1 MSIFSKVITSV
12 FGKKSDKDLKKILPI
27 VEEINIKYDSLSDLS
42 DDDLKLEFQKIKDD
56 LQLLISSNKDE
67 YLNDGK
73 DANTIDDLLY
83 NDETEYLNKNMVNVF
98 AIVKDASRRLCG
110 SSYQVMGQK
119 MKWDMIHYDVQLIGG
134 IVLHQGNIAEMKTGE
149 GKTLVSTLAIA
160 LNAITGRGV
169 HVITVND
176 YLAQRDSE
184 WMGFL
189 FEYLGLSVGCILDR
203 MSPQDRKNMYS
214 KDITYGTNSQFGFD
228 YLRDN
233 MAVSSE
239 NQVQRNHV
247 YAIVDEVDSVLID
260 EARTPLIISG
270 VVNSQQNEQYTVWR
284 PSVESLIKKQNQFIN
299 DILSDVEDLIK
310 SDKESAGRK
319 LLLASRGA
327 PKNNKLQKIF
337 QIQGAKQL
345 SMKVE
350 SELIRD
356 KKINELDEELYFSI
370 DEKSNIVDLSE
381 KGRAFL
387 SPDDPNNFVIP
398 DIGEE
403 FHKIEKKHS
412 KDKDIAVEKE
422 KLQALHSDRSEKIH
436 TINQLLKA
444 YSLFE
449 LDNEYIVQDG
459 KVLIVDKHTG
469 RVMHGRQFSDGMH
482 QAIEAK
488 EKVAIQ
494 RETQTVATITI
505 QNYFR
510 MYEKLSGMTGTAK
523 TEAPE
528 FMQIYKL
535 DVVEIPTN
543 KPISRKDHEDLI
555 YKTNNEKYLAVI
567 DRIKDLYDAG
577 QPVLVGTTSVE
588 ESELLSR
595 MIKKTGLPHNVLNAK
610 QHQSEADIITRA
622 GLNNAIT
629 ISTNMAGRGTD
640 IKLGDGV
647 KESGGLFILGTG
659 RHESRRIDLQL
670 RGRAGRQ
677 GDVGESVFYLSL
689 EDNLMRLFG
698 SDRIAKVMDRMGI
711 KEGEVITHSMV
722 TKSIERAQKKVEA
735 MNFSGRKNII
745 EYDDVMNY
753 QREIVYN
760 RRNYSLHKEDISEEL
775 NTIISEYVDDVIS
788 LFCQGGFNDWDYES
802 LNLELLNTF
811 GVGFNFDQNQTE
823 VNDIRDI
830 IIEQIKLTKEFK
842 NENFDKE
849 IFNNFQK
856 FIILRTIDEKWQDH
870 LYAMDQL
877 REGIGLRAY
886 GQKNPLIEY
895 KQEGFKMFEEMMVE
909 TNNETLKRIFRTD
922 LTSVK
927 SNSMTLDERAKN
939 LKMKNDQSAT
949 PNINA
954 PKINPQGMVNQPAG
968 MMQSSQDFQSKIL
981 NKRAPIKADKK
992 IGRNDKITI
1001 KKGSLQKVVK
1011 FKKLNQFIR
1020 EGWQVVD

>member
-1 MSIFSKVITSV
+1 MSILSKVLTSV
-12 FGKKSDKDLKKILPI
+12 FGKKSDKDLKKISPI
-27 VEEINIKYDSLSDLS
+27 VEKINNKYDTLNSLTDAE
-42 DDDLKLEFQKIKDD
+42 LKSRFKKLKDD
-56 LQLLISSNKDE
+56 LNILIVQNKKKYLEDNKDV
-67 YLNDGK
+67 
-73 DANTIDDLLY
+73 NTVDDLLY
-83 NDETEYLNKNMVNVF
+83 KDESDYLDNHMVEVF
-98 AIVKDASRRLCG
+98 AIVKDAARRLCG
-110 SSYQVMGQK
+110 SSYSVMGQK
-119 MKWDMIHYDVQLIGG
+119 MNWDMVHYDVQLIGG

-149 GKTLVSTLAIA
+149 GKTLVSTLSIV

-189 FEYLGLSVGCILDR
+189 YEYLGLSVGCILDR
-203 MSPQDRKNMYS
+203 MTPSERKEMYS

-233 MAVSSE
+233 MAVSKE
-239 NQVQRNHV
+239 AQVQRNHV

-284 PSVESLIKKQNQFIN
+284 PSIETLIKKQNQYIN
-299 DILSDVEDLIK
+299 EILSDIENVID
-310 SDKESAGRK
+310 SDKEDAGRK

-327 PKNNKLQKIF
+327 PKNKKLQKVF

-381 KGRAFL
+381 KGREFL
-387 SPDDPNNFVIP
+387 SPDDPDNFVIP

-403 FHKIEKKHS
+403 FHKIEKKLT

-422 KLQALHSDRSEKIH
+422 KLQALHAERSEKIH

-444 YSLFE
+444 FSLFE

-459 KVLIVDKHTG
+459 KVLIVDQHTG

-543 KPISRKDHEDLI
+543 KPITRADHEDLI
-555 YKTNNEKYLAVI
+555 YKTKEEKYSAVI
-567 DRIKDLYDAG
+567 ERVRELYDKG

-588 ESELLSR
+588 ESEVLSK

-610 QHQSEADIITRA
+610 QHQREADIITRA

-640 IKLGDGV
+640 IKLGEGV
-647 KESGGLFILGTG
+647 KETGGLFILGTG

-775 NTIISEYVDDVIS
+775 NVIINEYVDDAVSI
-788 LFCQGGFNDWDYES
+788 FCQGSLNDWDLES
-802 LNLELLNTF
+802 FNMELLNTF
-811 GVGFNFDQNQTE
+811 GIDFKFNDNNSNE
-823 VNDIRDI
+823 NDIKEI
-830 IIEQIKLTKEFK
+830 INEQVKLIKEFK
-842 NENFDKE
+842 NENFDE
-849 IFNNFQK
+849 EFFNNFQK

-895 KQEGFKMFEEMMVE
+895 KQEGFKMFEQMMEE
-909 TNNETLKRIFRTD
+909 TNQETLKRIFRTD
-922 LTSVK
+922 LTSIK
-927 SNSMTLDERAKN
+927 SNSMSVNQRAKN
-939 LKMKNDQSAT
+939 LKMKNDQSNL
-949 PNINA
+949 PNISTQST
-954 PKINPQGMVNQPAG
+954 PQDNMLSQSGDTLPPNQN
-968 MMQSSQDFQSKIL
+968 FQSKVI
-981 NKRAPIKADKK
+981 NKRTPIKVDKK
-992 IGRNDKITI
+992 VGRNEPCPCGSG
-1001 KKGSLQKVVK
+1001 KKY
-1011 FKKLNQFIR
+1011 KKCH
-1020 EGWQVVD
+1020 G

>member
-1 MSIFSKVITSV
+1 MSIISKVLTTV
-12 FGKKSDKDLKKILPI
+12 FGRKSDKDLKKILPT
-27 VEEINIKYDSLSDLS
+27 VEKINEEYESLNNLS
-42 DDDLKLEFQKIKDD
+42 EDDLKLKFKKIKDD
-56 LQLLISSNKDE
+56 LQQLISKNKNKYLEENKD
-67 YLNDGK
+67 LN
-73 DANTIDDLLY
+73 TVDDLLY
-83 NDETEYLNKNMVNVF
+83 KDETQYLDDHMVEVF

-119 MKWDMIHYDVQLIGG
+119 MNWDMVHYDVQLIGG

-160 LNAITGRGV
+160 LNAITGRGL
-169 HVITVND
+169 HVVTVND

-189 FEYLGLSVGCILDR
+189 FKYLGLSVGCILDR
-203 MSPQDRKNMYS
+203 MSPSERKEMYA

-239 NQVQRNHV
+239 SQVQRNHV

-270 VVNSQQNEQYTVWR
+270 VVNSQQNEQYTVWK
-284 PSVESLIKKQNQFIN
+284 PSVESLIKKQNQNIN
-299 DILSDVEDLIK
+299 EILSDIENLIE
-310 SDKESAGRK
+310 SDKNAAGRK

-327 PKNNKLQKIF
+327 PKNNKLKKTF
-337 QIQGAKQL
+337 QIQGTKQL
-345 SMKVE
+345 CMKVE

-356 KKINELDEELYFSI
+356 KKLNELDEELYFSI

-381 KGRAFL
+381 KGREFL
-387 SPDDPNNFVIP
+387 SPDDPESFVIP

-403 FHKIEKKHS
+403 FHKIEKKLS

-422 KLQALHSDRSEKIH
+422 KLQALHSERSEKIH

-444 YSLFE
+444 FSLFE

-459 KVLIVDKHTG
+459 KVLIVDQHTG

-543 KPISRKDHEDLI
+543 KPISRTDHEDLI
-555 YKTNNEKYLAVI
+555 YKTNNEKYSSVI
-567 DRIKDLYDAG
+567 SRIKELYDKG

-588 ESELLSR
+588 ESELLSKL
-595 MIKKTGLPHNVLNAK
+595 IKKTGLPHNVLNAK

-647 KESGGLFILGTG
+647 KEVGGLFILGTG

-677 GDVGESVFYLSL
+677 GDAGESVFYLSL

-735 MNFSGRKNII
+735 MNYSGRKNII

-775 NTIISEYVDDVIS
+775 NVIINEYVDDVINI
-788 LFCQGGFNDWDYES
+788 FCQGSYNDWDFES
-802 LNLELLNTF
+802 LNSELLNTF
-811 GVGFNFDQNQTE
+811 GIEFNFDQAHTDI
-823 VNDIRDI
+823 NDINQI
-830 IIEQIKLTKEFK
+830 INEQVKLIKEFK
-842 NENFDKE
+842 NENFNE
-849 IFNNFQK
+849 ELFNNFQK

-895 KQEGFKMFEEMMVE
+895 KQEGFKMFEQMMEE
-909 TNNETLKRIFRTD
+909 TNQETLKRIFRTD

-927 SNSMTLDERAKN
+927 SNSMALNERAKN
-939 LKMKNDQSAT
+939 LKMKNDQSGAG
-949 PNINA
+949 NINA
-954 PKINPQGMVNQPAG
+954 QKINPASIPSQSSG
-968 MMQSSQDFQSKIL
+968 MMPPAQSFQSKVS
-981 NKRAPIKADKK
+981 NKRTPIKVDKK
-992 IGRNDKITI
+992 IGRNDKVTI
-1001 KKGSLQKVVK
+1001 QKGSLQKVIK
-1011 FKKLNQFIR
+1011 FKKVNQFIHD
-1020 EGWQVVD
+1020 GWKVVD

>member
-1 MSIFSKVITSV
+1 MSIISKVLTTV
-12 FGKKSDKDLKKILPI
+12 FGRKSDKDLKKILPT
-27 VEEINIKYDSLSDLS
+27 VEKINVEYESLNKLS
-42 DDDLKLEFQKIKDD
+42 ENDLKLKFQKIKDD
-56 LQLLISSNKDE
+56 LQQLILKNKNKYLEENKD
-67 YLNDGK
+67 LN
-73 DANTIDDLLY
+73 TVDDLLY
-83 NDETEYLNKNMVNVF
+83 KDETQYLDDHMVEVF

-119 MKWDMIHYDVQLIGG
+119 MNWDMVHYDVQLIGG

-160 LNAITGRGV
+160 LNAITGRGL
-169 HVITVND
+169 HVVTVND

-189 FEYLGLSVGCILDR
+189 FKYLGLSVGCILDR
-203 MSPQDRKNMYS
+203 MSPLERKEMYA

-239 NQVQRNHV
+239 SQVQRNHV

-270 VVNSQQNEQYTVWR
+270 VVNSQQNEQYTVWK
-284 PSVESLIKKQNQFIN
+284 PSVESLIKKQNQNIN
-299 DILSDVEDLIK
+299 EILSDIENLIE
-310 SDKESAGRK
+310 SDKNAAGRK

-327 PKNNKLQKIF
+327 PKNNKLKKTF
-337 QIQGAKQL
+337 QIQGTKQL
-345 SMKVE
+345 CMKVE

-356 KKINELDEELYFSI
+356 KKLNELDEELYFSI

-381 KGRAFL
+381 KGREFL
-387 SPDDPNNFVIP
+387 SPDDPESFVIP

-403 FHKIEKKHS
+403 FHKIEKKLS
-412 KDKDIAVEKE
+412 KNKDIAVEKE
-422 KLQALHSDRSEKIH
+422 KLQALHSERSEKIH

-444 YSLFE
+444 FSLFE

-459 KVLIVDKHTG
+459 KVLIVDQHTG

-543 KPISRKDHEDLI
+543 KPISRTDHEDLI
-555 YKTNNEKYLAVI
+555 YKTNNEKYSSVI
-567 DRIKDLYDAG
+567 SRIKELYDKG

-588 ESELLSR
+588 ESELLSKL
-595 MIKKTGLPHNVLNAK
+595 IKKTGLPHNVLNAK

-647 KESGGLFILGTG
+647 KEAGGLFILGTG

-677 GDVGESVFYLSL
+677 GDAGESVFYLSL

-735 MNFSGRKNII
+735 MNYSGRKNII

-775 NTIISEYVDDVIS
+775 NVIINEYVDDVINI
-788 LFCQGGFNDWDYES
+788 FCQGSYNDWDFES
-802 LNLELLNTF
+802 LNSELLNTF
-811 GVGFNFDQNQTE
+811 GIEFNFDQAHTDT
-823 VNDIRDI
+823 NDINQI
-830 IIEQIKLTKEFK
+830 IKEQVKLTKEFK
-842 NENFDKE
+842 NENFNE
-849 IFNNFQK
+849 ELFNNFQK

-895 KQEGFKMFEEMMVE
+895 KQEGFKMFEQMMEE
-909 TNNETLKRIFRTD
+909 TNQETLKRIFRTD

-927 SNSMTLDERAKN
+927 SSSMALNERAKN
-939 LKMKNDQSAT
+939 LKMKNDQSSQA
-949 PNINA
+949 NSNA
-954 PKINPQGMVNQPAG
+954 QKINPANIPNQTSG
-968 MMQSSQDFQSKIL
+968 MMPPTQNFQSKVL
-981 NKRAPIKADKK
+981 NKRTPIKVDKK
-992 IGRNDKITI
+992 VGRNEPCPCGSG
-1001 KKGSLQKVVK
+1001 KKY
-1011 FKKLNQFIR
+1011 KKCH
-1020 EGWQVVD
+1020 G

>member
-1 MSIFSKVITSV
+1 MSILSKVLTSV
-12 FGKKSDKDLKKILPI
+12 FGKKSDKDLKKISPV
-27 VEEINIKYDSLSDLS
+27 VEKINNKYDTLNSLTDVE
-42 DDDLKLEFQKIKDD
+42 LKSRFKKIKDN
-56 LQLLISSNKDE
+56 LEILIIENKKK
-67 YLNDGK
+67 YLDDNK
-73 DANTIDDLLY
+73 DANTVDDLLY
-83 NDETEYLNKNMVNVF
+83 KDESEYLDNHMVEVF
-98 AIVKDASRRLCG
+98 AIVKDAARRLCG
-110 SSYQVMGQK
+110 SSYSVMGQK
-119 MKWDMIHYDVQLIGG
+119 MNWDMVHYDVQLIGG

-149 GKTLVSTLAIA
+149 GKTLVSTLSIV

-189 FEYLGLSVGCILDR
+189 YEYLGLSVGCILDR
-203 MSPQDRKNMYS
+203 MTPAERKEMYS

-239 NQVQRNHV
+239 AQVQRNHV

-284 PSVESLIKKQNQFIN
+284 SSIETLIKKQNQYIN
-299 DILSDVEDLIK
+299 EILSDIENVID
-310 SDKESAGRK
+310 SDKEDAGRK

-327 PKNNKLQKIF
+327 PKNKKLQKIF

-381 KGRAFL
+381 KGREFL

-403 FHKIEKKHS
+403 FHKIEKKLT
-412 KDKDIAVEKE
+412 KDIAIEKE
-422 KLQALHSDRSEKIH
+422 KLQALHAERSEKIH

-444 YSLFE
+444 FSLFE

-459 KVLIVDKHTG
+459 KVLIVDQHTG

-488 EKVAIQ
+488 EKVAVQ

-543 KPISRKDHEDLI
+543 KPISRLDHEDLI
-555 YKTNNEKYLAVI
+555 YKTKTEKYNAVI
-567 DRIKDLYDAG
+567 DRVRELYDKG

-588 ESELLSR
+588 ESEVLSR

-610 QHQSEADIITRA
+610 QHQREADIITRA

-640 IKLGDGV
+640 IKLGEGV

-775 NTIISEYVDDVIS
+775 NVIINEYADDAVDV
-788 LFCQGGFNDWDYES
+788 FCQGSPSDWDLES
-802 LNLELLNTF
+802 FNMELLNTF
-811 GVGFNFDQNQTE
+811 GIDFKFNDSHTNSS
-823 VNDIRDI
+823 DIREI
-830 IIEQIKLTKEFK
+830 INEQVKLIKDFK
-842 NENFDKE
+842 NENFDE
-849 IFNNFQK
+849 GLFNNFQK

-895 KQEGFKMFEEMMVE
+895 KQEGFKMFEQMMEE
-909 TNNETLKRIFRTD
+909 TNQETLKRIFRTD
-922 LTSVK
+922 LTSIK
-927 SNSMTLDERAKN
+927 SNSMSVNQRAKN
-939 LKMKNDQSAT
+939 LKMKNDQSNLPDINTQST
-949 PNINA
+949 PQSN
-954 PKINPQGMVNQPAG
+954 MLNQSGDNLPP
-968 MMQSSQDFQSKIL
+968 SQNFQSKVL
-981 NKRAPIKADKK
+981 NKRSPIKVDKK
-992 IGRNDKITI
+992 VGRNEPCPCGSG
-1001 KKGSLQKVVK
+1001 KKY
-1011 FKKLNQFIR
+1011 KKCH
-1020 EGWQVVD
+1020 G